1 MEQAT
6 DAEKAMSVSEF
17 LDFKRRNKV
26 CITFYVINIGSICLG
41 ESFSSIYI
49 YFKIYESMLALLV
62 GSFGKAPVLY
72 CFL

>member
-41 ESFSSIYI
+41 ESFSSLYIYI
-49 YFKIYESMLALLV
+49 Y
-62 GSFGKAPVLY
+62 
-72 CFL
+72 